1 MIVYNYSA
9 NTHTENNEVNMKPL
23 IPLLNCYDKLV

>member
-9 NTHTENNEVNMKPL
+9 NTHTENNQVNMKPL
-23 IPLLNCYDKLV
+23 IRDNNNVVSL